1 MQKLMSLV
9 SCSNL
14 CTNTVT
20 DRQGQ
25 QSVIESFI
33 VVLSDGI
40 DSVVCETSKVVTAQ
54 FKQTPPTYGVY
65 NCSIKFRVVAGKDD
79 PTKQYMFATLLECIP
94 LK

>member
-9 SCSNL
+9 SCSTL
-14 CTNTVT
+14 RTNTVT

-25 QSVIESFI
+25 QSVIESYE
-33 VVLSDGI
+33 VVLSDGL

-54 FKQTPPTYGVY
+54 FKQTPPVNGVY
-65 NCSIKFRVVAGKDD
+65 NCNVKFRVVSGKEDAS
-79 PTKQYMFATLLECIP
+79 KQYMFATLLECVP